1 MNFCLFQNLRGQDG
15 GGGQDVRRKI
25 VGQGLLFLTRDDD
38 FPAGNRAGGALDVDG
53 DAPRLVGGG
62 DEQQAG
68 VGGGEADEAA
78 GDGNRLFDCTG
89 GGVQL
94 FHLIAQA
101 NPDLVVVRK
110 NRRRAREGWRVG
122 QLGRPKDF
130 LQGKIAQAGFVGGGD
145 ENFVVVEELN
155 VSGRV
160 AGQFERADAMR
171 LGADKGIPA
180 PRAQNDGQQ
189 DDEAAHEPG
198 AFAIGAFLGLAF
210 SGLKRGKVESWRGG
224 RLWRRGGGRR
234 VARRDHFDAQTRHRR
249 FACGGLFGDNPVGG
263 PGAVGVAGGAL
274 HRPGHL
280 SVARLNV
287 K

>member
-1 MNFCLFQNLRGQDG
+1 M
-15 GGGQDVRRKI
+15 
-25 VGQGLLFLTRDDD
+25 
-38 FPAGNRAGGALDVDG
+38 
-53 DAPRLVGGG
+53 
-62 DEQQAG
+62 
-68 VGGGEADEAA
+68 
-78 GDGNRLFDCTG
+78 
-89 GGVQL
+89 
-94 FHLIAQA
+94 
-101 NPDLVVVRK
+101 VRK

-130 LQGKIAQAGFVGGGD
+130 LQGKIAQAGFAGGGNED
-145 ENFVVVEELN
+145 FVGAKKLN

-180 PRAQNDGQQ
+180 PRAQNNGQQ
-189 DDEAAHEPG
+189 DDEDADEPD

-210 SGLKRGKVESWRGG
+210 SGLKRRRRCGG
-224 RLWRRGGGRR
+224 
-234 VARRDHFDAQTRHRR
+234 
-249 FACGGLFGDNPVGG
+249 GGLFGDNLVGG